1 MYLDRHE
8 GMEISPE
15 DLAAAHLQ
23 DLEEEGA
30 LDVHYHTYWFDQDRG
45 SVFCLAEGPSREA
58 IEEVHRRAHGA
69 MPTSI
74 IELDAG
80 VPLNSFMGPLPEH
93 PPGEAYADS
102 AFRAIVFTDVRGSV
116 AQTQALGDDGH
127 LLVLREHNEIVRAAL
142 AAHGGHEVKHTGD
155 GIMASF
161 SSVTAAVAFAVE
173 VQEKLIVR
181 NETAE
186 VPLHVGIGISAG
198 EPVTDGDGDLF
209 GAAVQLAARLC
220 GVAEPG
226 AITTSVAVRELCS
239 GKPFSFA
246 DLGRIDLKGLS
257 EPTQAYTVMRRA

>member
-1 MYLDRHE
+1 
-8 GMEISPE
+8 
-15 DLAAAHLQ
+15 
-23 DLEEEGA
+23 
-30 LDVHYHTYWFDQDRG
+30 V
-45 SVFCLAEGPSREA
+45 
-58 IEEVHRRAHGA
+58 RRA
-69 MPTSI
+69 
-74 IELDAG
+74 LAG
-80 VPLNSFMGPLPEH
+80 
-93 PPGEAYADS
+93 
-102 AFRAIVFTDVRGSV
+102 
-116 AQTQALGDDGH
+116 
-127 LLVLREHNEIVRAAL
+127 
-142 AAHGGHEVKHTGD
+142 HGGREVKHTGD